1 MQELQLNTGVRQ
13 QKAQFAAWVSSKPQK
28 PDHPKPIQRR
38 VILPFRIGILFVS
51 VGSAIGVAVM
61 WTGITLWNTG
71 GAVAFSLLFATAIL
85 LGVATPIGTVLIVD
99 TIHKMRYQ
107 QEMQGSGWGAYLN
120 RLSAWKQEGRE
131 RFTNLAE
138 HDSLTRAALR
148 YHLDFD

>member
-1 MQELQLNTGVRQ
+1 MQELKVNTGIRE

-28 PDHPKPIQRR
+28 PDHPNPIQKQ

-51 VGSAIGVAVM
+51 VGAAIGVAVM
-61 WTGITLWNTG
+61 WIGITLWNAS

-85 LGVATPIGTVLIVD
+85 LGVATPIGIVLIVD
-99 TIHKMRYQ
+99 TIYKMRYQ
-107 QEMQGSGWGAYLN
+107 HEMQGSGWGTYFN